1 MIISVNEQVSGH
13 KVVVTEAPPTGS
25 GQRQA
30 SCQCGWRSPPG
41 HTEQVMPTIRTHLD
55 AAVAAKPQSGG
66 RPSQR
71 KDADGIRRRRLAR

>member
-13 KVVVTEAPPTGS
+13 KVVVTEAPVAGG

-30 SCQCGWRSPPG
+30 SCQCGWRSPQG
-41 HTEQVMPTIRTHLD
+41 RTEQVMPAIRTHLD
-55 AAVAAKPQSGG
+55 AAVAANPRASG
-66 RPSQR
+66 RPS

>member
-1 MIISVNEQVSGH
+1 MIVSVNEQVSGH
-13 KVVVTEAPPTGS
+13 KVVVTEAPPAGS

-30 SCQCGWRSPPG
+30 SCQCGWQSPQG
-41 HTEQVMPTIRTHLD
+41 RAEKVMPAIRTHLD
-55 AAVAAKPQSGG
+55 AAVTAKPRASG